1 MFKDINK
8 RKDAKKKLYKL
19 KQKKI
24 TINYVAEF

>member
-19 KQKKI
+19 KQKGA
-24 TINYVAEF
+24 TINYITEF